1 MKKAIAAILSIAAIA
16 LPQSAIA
23 QSVPVVSRDLE
34 GNVVISNSGIAP
46 GTLVRVDYNL
56 FPNIKTFV
64 TSGACNL
71 LTLKKSSTFRIRDY
85 VSIGGTRLA
94 IPYDTPPILTGSPCI
109 NGVINPN
116 YPWVTVGSYKYVWT
130 RPGDSLVVTVFGA
143 TGSVPVET
151 DSGKTRLLKT
161 DSCGRIVIKN
171 SEKWKIE
178 QTNDAG
184 QMGYVPAGDTY
195 WTLIPYPAT
204 TTTNTLAYICYKKI
218 LYKPL

>member
-16 LPQSAIA
+16 LPQVAIA
-23 QSVPVVSRDLE
+23 QTARVISRDSE
-34 GNVVISNSGIAP
+34 GNVVIANSGIAP
-46 GTLVRVDYNL
+46 GTLVIVDYNL

-85 VSIGGTRLA
+85 VSIGSTRLE
-94 IPYDTPPILTGSPCI
+94 IPYNTPVLTGNPCI
-109 NGVINPN
+109 NGVINPS
-116 YPWVTVGSYKYVWT
+116 YPWVTVGTYKYVWT
-130 RPGDSLVVTVFGA
+130 RPGDGLVVTVFGA
-143 TGSVPVET
+143 TGSNLVET

-178 QTNDAG
+178 QTNDG
-184 QMGYVPAGDTY
+184 GELGYKAASDAY
-195 WTLIPYPAT
+195 WTLMPYPAM
-204 TTTNTLAYICYKKI
+204 TTTNTLPHICYKKI

>member
-16 LPQSAIA
+16 LPQVAIA
-23 QSVPVVSRDLE
+23 QTARVISRDSE
-34 GNVVISNSGIAP
+34 GNVVIANSGIAP
-46 GTLVRVDYNL
+46 GTLVIVDYNL

-85 VSIGGTRLA
+85 VSIGSTRLA
-94 IPYDTPPILTGSPCI
+94 IPYNTPVLTGSPCI

-116 YPWVTVGSYKYVWT
+116 YPWVTVGTYKYVWT
-130 RPGDSLVVTVFGA
+130 RPGDGLVVTVSGA

-178 QTNDAG
+178 QTNDG
-184 QMGYVPAGDTY
+184 GELGYKAASDTY
-195 WTLIPYPAT
+195 WTLMPYPAM
-204 TTTNTLAYICYKKI
+204 TTTNTLPHICYKKI

>member
-23 QSVPVVSRDLE
+23 VPVVSRDLE
-34 GNVVISNSGIAP
+34 GNVVIADSGIAP
-46 GTLVRVDYNL
+46 GTLVKVDYNL

-85 VSIGGTRLA
+85 VSIGSTRLA
-94 IPYDTPPILTGSPCI
+94 IPYNTPVLTGSPCI

-130 RPGDSLVVTVFGA
+130 RPGDGLVVTVSGA

-178 QTNDAG
+178 QTNYAG

-195 WTLIPYPAT
+195 WTLIPYPAM
-204 TTTNTLAYICYKKI
+204 TTTNTLPYICYKKI

>member
-1 MKKAIAAILSIAAIA
+1 MKKAIAEILSIAAIA
-16 LPQSAIA
+16 LPQVAIA
-23 QSVPVVSRDLE
+23 QTARVISRDSE
-34 GNVVISNSGIAP
+34 GNVVIANSGIAP
-46 GTLVRVDYNL
+46 GTLVIVDYNL

-85 VSIGGTRLA
+85 VSIGSTRLE
-94 IPYDTPPILTGSPCI
+94 IPYNTPVLTGNPCI
-109 NGVINPN
+109 NGVINPS
-116 YPWVTVGSYKYVWT
+116 YPWVTVGTYKYVWT
-130 RPGDSLVVTVFGA
+130 RPGDGLVVTVFGA
-143 TGSVPVET
+143 TGSNLVET

-178 QTNDAG
+178 QTNDG
-184 QMGYVPAGDTY
+184 GELGYKAASDAY
-195 WTLIPYPAT
+195 WTLMPYPAM
-204 TTTNTLAYICYKKI
+204 TTTNTLPHICYKKI

>member
-23 QSVPVVSRDLE
+23 VPVVSRDLE
-34 GNVVISNSGIAP
+34 GNVVIADSGIAP
-46 GTLVRVDYNL
+46 GTLVKVDYNL

-85 VSIGGTRLA
+85 VSIGSTRLA
-94 IPYDTPPILTGSPCI
+94 IPYNTPVLTGSPCI

-130 RPGDSLVVTVFGA
+130 RPGDGLVVTVSGA

-195 WTLIPYPAT
+195 WTLIPYPAM
-204 TTTNTLAYICYKKI
+204 TTTNTLPYICYKKI